1 MEGSEENYGKKEI
14 VAHPASLT
22 HFDQQVDCTK
32 SGRLPS
38 LSSLREPFF
47 FSSLWSVGRL
57 VASRSYCITVVV
69 YVFGGC
75 LRRCA
80 SGVGFRCCGE
90 LFFNHYSN

>member
-14 VAHPASLT
+14 VAQPASLT

-47 FSSLWSVGRL
+47 SLVYGRSVGRSLL
-57 VASRSYCITVVV
+57 VVTV
-69 YVFGGC
+69 
-75 LRRCA
+75 
-80 SGVGFRCCGE
+80 
-90 LFFNHYSN
+90 